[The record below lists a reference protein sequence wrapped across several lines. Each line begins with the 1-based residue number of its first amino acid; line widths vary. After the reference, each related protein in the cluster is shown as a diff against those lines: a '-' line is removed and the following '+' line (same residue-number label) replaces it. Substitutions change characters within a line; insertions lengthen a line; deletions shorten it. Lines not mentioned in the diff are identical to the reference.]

1 LNFDAERNMAEITS
15 RQSQWL
21 LIVFGVM
28 FPLIFNPFADSVNV
42 AFLQSKMIFLV
53 VWNVLAVAHI
63 TSAKLYVQANRPSIF
78 LILFLL
84 ASLVST
90 LINGDLEH
98 KLFSPHR
105 FDGWFS
111 WVLYVLLFVNASV
124 LSKQLSFPTVLKIWP
139 FAALPAAIMLL
150 AQGYFGTPEFLERL
164 VYSGGFPG
172 GTFGNRA
179 GFSGFATLL
188 VVPGLIWASRAG
200 VPGLIGLGVFGWA
213 IGLAQA
219 RGAWI
224 GILFGV
230 VALVLYF
237 PRKAIVRNVLALG
250 IGFSL
255 AFVFSMPSLKTH
267 FESPDSGRL
276 ILWRAAVQ
284 AIVERPL
291 FGWGVGGFS
300 DGFAQVA
307 DWRNDPNIRRFL
319 LPKNDPTILSADL
332 TDHPFPITRVL
343 VIGDAKHQTRV
354 LENAEIDKAH
364 NEYLDLFLAFGVF
377 APFFWV
383 LFLLEML
390 RQLFQSGRTPRV
402 FAFSIVSMCV
412 FHVFWMSSITFFP
425 YFWFMAGIL
434 TQDEP
439 SGRVALGALEIEA
452 DSPASV

>member
-1 LNFDAERNMAEITS
+1 MGETTS
-15 RQSQWL
+15 RQSQFL
-21 LIVFGVM
+21 LIAFGVM
-28 FPLIFNPFADSVNV
+28 FPLVFNPFADSVNV
-42 AFLQSKMIFLV
+42 AFLQCKMVFLV
-53 VWNVLAVAHI
+53 AWNLLAVIHVVR
-63 TSAKLYVQANRPSIF
+63 AKLYLQAKRPSLF

-84 ASLVST
+84 ATLVST
-90 LINGDLEH
+90 LVNGDLEH

-111 WVLYVLLFVNASV
+111 WVLYVLLFLNASM
-124 LSKQLSFPTVLKIWP
+124 LSKQLSFPVILNIWP
-139 FAALPAAIMLL
+139 FAALPAAIILL
-150 AQGYFGTPEFLERL
+150 VQGYFGTPEFLERL

-179 GFSGFATLL
+179 GFSGFATLM
-188 VVPGLIWASRAG
+188 VVPGLIWASRVG
-200 VPGLIGLGVFGWA
+200 IPGLIALGILGWA

-224 GILFGV
+224 GILVGV
-230 VALVLYF
+230 LILVVYF

-276 ILWRAAVQ
+276 ILWRTAVQ
-284 AIVERPL
+284 AIAKRPV

-300 DGFAQVA
+300 EAFAQVA

-319 LPKNDPTILSADL
+319 LPKNDPSVLSADL
-332 TDHPFPITRVL
+332 SDHPYPITRVL
-343 VIGDAKHQTRV
+343 LVGDAKHQTKV

-364 NEYLDLFLAFGVF
+364 NEYLDLFLAFGFF

-390 RQLFQSGRTPRV
+390 RQSFQAGRTPRV
-402 FAFSIVSMCV
+402 FGFSVVSMCI
-412 FHVFWMSSITFFP
+412 FHVFWMNSITFFP
-425 YFWFMAGIL
+425 YFWFLAGIFA
-434 TQDEP
+434 QDGMP
-439 SGRVALGALEIEA
+439 GRESLGALEALGIEA
-452 DSPASV
+452 DLPASA

>member
-1 LNFDAERNMAEITS
+1 MGEPTS
-15 RQSQWL
+15 RQSQFL
-21 LIVFGVM
+21 LIAFGVM
-28 FPLIFNPFADSVNV
+28 FPLMFNPFADSVNT
-42 AFLQSKMIFLV
+42 AFLQCKMIFLV
-53 VWNVLAVAHI
+53 VWNVLAVIHVVR
-63 TSAKLYVQANRPSIF
+63 TKLYVQAKRPSIF

-84 ASLVST
+84 SSLVST
-90 LINGDLEH
+90 LVNGDLEH

-111 WVLYVLLFVNASV
+111 WMLYLLLFLNASM
-124 LSKQLSFPTVLKIWP
+124 LSRHLSFPSILNLWP
-139 FAALPAAIMLL
+139 FAALPAAIILL
-150 AQGYFGTPEFLERL
+150 MQGYFGTPEFLERL

-179 GFSGFATLL
+179 GFSGFATLM
-188 VVPGLIWASRAG
+188 VVPGLIWASRMG

-224 GILFGV
+224 GILVGL

-237 PRKAIVRNVLALG
+237 PRRTILRNVLALG

-255 AFVFSMPSLKTH
+255 TFVFSMPSLKTH
-267 FESPDSGRL
+267 FESPDSGRV

-284 AIVERPL
+284 AIAKRPV

-319 LPKNDPTILSADL
+319 LPKNDPSVLSADL
-332 TDHPFPITRVL
+332 SDHPYPITRVL
-343 VIGDAKHQTRV
+343 VVGDAKHQTTV

-364 NEYLDLFLAFGVF
+364 NEYLDLFLAFGFF
-377 APFFWV
+377 ALFFWL

-412 FHVFWMSSITFFP
+412 FHVFWMNSITFFP
-425 YFWFMAGIL
+425 YFWFLAGIL

-439 SGRVALGALEIEA
+439 SGRVALEALEIEA

>member
-1 LNFDAERNMAEITS
+1 MGELTGR
-15 RQSQWL
+15 RSQFL
-21 LIVFGVM
+21 LIVFCVL
-28 FPLIFNPFADSVNV
+28 FPLVFNPWAQSVNV

-53 VWNVLAVAHI
+53 VWNLMALTHVVRV
-63 TSAKLYVQANRPSIF
+63 KLYSQAKRPSVF
-78 LILFLL
+78 LILFLIS
-84 ASLVST
+84 SLVST

-111 WVLYVLLFVNASV
+111 WLLYALLLFNVSA
-124 LSKQLSFPTVLKIWP
+124 LSKNLSFQTVLGLWP
-139 FAALPAAIMLL
+139 FAALPAAIVLL
-150 AQGYFGTPEFLERL
+150 LQGYLGTPAVLEHL
-164 VYSGGFPG
+164 VYAGGFPG

-188 VVPGLIWASRAG
+188 VVPGLIWASRMG
-200 VPGLIGLGVFGWA
+200 VSGLIALGVFGWA

-224 GILFGV
+224 GILVGV
-230 VALVLYF
+230 LALMVFF
-237 PRKAIVRNVLALG
+237 PRKAILRNVLALA

-284 AIVERPL
+284 AIAKRPV

-300 DGFAQVA
+300 EAFAQVA

-319 LPKNDPTILSADL
+319 LPKNDPSVLSADL
-332 TDHPFPITRVL
+332 SDHPFPITRVL
-343 VIGDAKHQTRV
+343 VVGDATHQTTV

-364 NEYLDLFLAFGVF
+364 NEYLDLFLAFGFF
-377 APFFWV
+377 APFFWL

-390 RQLFQSGRTPRV
+390 RKLFRSGRTPGV
-402 FAFSIVSMCV
+402 FAFSVVSICI
-412 FHVFWMSSITFFP
+412 FQVFWMNSITFFP
-425 YFWFMAGIL
+425 YFWFMAGIFA
-434 TQDEP
+434 QDGLP
-439 SGRVALGALEIEA
+439 SRGALEIEA
-452 DSPASV
+452 DAPVSI